1 MQNPKK
7 FRACGAASSKRSN
20 LKSLLKEKDF
30 KLVKIHFQNL
40 VPEPPNQYVPPLFK
54 RQINKGGTY
63 WLEYHWS
70 LDLQNYSNHFILR

>member
-1 MQNPKK
+1 MDLVDFLSKIDDFACKIPKN
-7 FRACGAASSKRSN
+7 FAPGAASSKRSN

-40 VPEPPNQYVPPLFK
+40 VPKPPNQYVPPLFK

-63 WLEYHWS
+63 
-70 LDLQNYSNHFILR
+70 